1 MDPELSRIANEFLQ
15 PGEQLLWAGRPMRGS
30 VISLSRPTLVFC
42 LILALVAILTAV
54 SAGASDLATIARS
67 VMPMAFLLAMVVALN
82 SAVRRRMANPAKNAC
97 FLTNARAG
105 HVFQEQAL
113 IQTSS
118 TALDGGTTVKLSRL
132 RGETGD
138 LLFRRG
144 LMRQDNPARR
154 QRGAWAG
161 VRMHAI
167 PHAAYVRDI
176 ALWAIAQR
184 EHQVAQSSQPQFWHA
199 RHDSAT

>member
-1 MDPELSRIANEFLQ
+1 MDSELSRIASEFLQ
-15 PGEQLLWAGRPMRGS
+15 PGEQLLWAGRPERGS
-30 VISLSRPTLVFC
+30 LISLSRQTLVFC
-42 LILALVAILTAV
+42 VILALVAILTAV

-67 VMPMAFLLAMVVALN
+67 VVPMVFLLAMVVALN

-97 FLTNARAG
+97 FLTNARAV

-113 IQTSS
+113 IQS
-118 TALDGGTTVKLSRL
+118 TCIALDGGTSVKLSRS

-138 LLFRRG
+138 LLFRRN

-154 QRGAWAG
+154 QRRAWAG
-161 VRMHAI
+161 VRMQAI

-176 ALWAIAQR
+176 ALWAIAQQ
-184 EHQVAQSSQPQFWHA
+184 EHQLAQSSHPQFWQT
-199 RHDSAT
+199 RHDSAA

>member
-1 MDPELSRIANEFLQ
+1 M
-15 PGEQLLWAGRPMRGS
+15 
-30 VISLSRPTLVFC
+30 FC
-42 LILALVAILTAV
+42 VILALVAIFTAV
-54 SAGASDLATIARS
+54 SAGASDPETIALS

-97 FLTNARAG
+97 FLTNARAV

-113 IQTSS
+113 IQT
-118 TALDGGTTVKLSRL
+118 TVIALESGTSVKLSRSH
-132 RGETGD
+132 GETGD
-138 LLFRRG
+138 LLFRRD
-144 LMRQDNPARR
+144 LMRQDNPSRR

-161 VRMHAI
+161 VRMQAI

-184 EHQVAQSSQPQFWHA
+184 EHQAAHSFHPHYWQA
-199 RHDSAT
+199 RHDSAA